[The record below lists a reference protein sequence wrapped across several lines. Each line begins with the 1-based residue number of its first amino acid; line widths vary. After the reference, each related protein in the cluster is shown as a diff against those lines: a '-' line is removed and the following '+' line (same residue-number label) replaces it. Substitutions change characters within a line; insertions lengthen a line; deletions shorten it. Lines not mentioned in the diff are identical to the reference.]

1 MHAEIDEKQRI
12 IDLLKA
18 ELEKRQWEFD
28 ELQNVLRDA
37 LGEGKD
43 LDLMIED
50 WDKTIAELEAI
61 LKDSKGGRLKDA

>member
-50 WDKTIAELEAI
+50 W
-61 LKDSKGGRLKDA
+61 